1 MKESFGGVLPLGN
14 APMSKQDAVVPG
26 LRVHLHQQGSARGL
40 GGVLILT
47 GLNQSPP
54 PRTYI
59 RGVPSTKEF
68 TMINRIYWTGDIRI
82 DNPFLKK
89 RLFPLELVPEDA
101 ITVIVAKN
109 GSGKTRLLSSIE
121 QLCKIE
127 GRLKNQNLP
136 KFERRSLLQD
146 KERLH
151 ISIETEND
159 EEMPV
164 YMMKQDS
171 ILHSATFMGDPLE
184 LASKFMSNGEGR
196 KKLVDRI
203 KALAEHL
210 REKGK
215 KCVLILDEL
224 DSGLDFKEQ
233 MKLAGVL
240 KKCTDVFQVFMVTH
254 NVVTM
259 MQFDKVFDI
268 EKKCFRSTADYLND
282 AMPKSTMKKLR
293 EM

>member
-1 MKESFGGVLPLGN
+1 
-14 APMSKQDAVVPG
+14 
-26 LRVHLHQQGSARGL
+26 
-40 GGVLILT
+40 
-47 GLNQSPP
+47 
-54 PRTYI
+54 
-59 RGVPSTKEF
+59 
-68 TMINRIYWTGDIRI
+68 MITRICWTDDIRI
-82 DNPFLKK
+82 DNPFLRKK
-89 RLFPLELVPEDA
+89 LFPLELVPEDD
-101 ITVIVAKN
+101 ITVIVGKN

-127 GRLKNQNLP
+127 AQLKNQNLP
-136 KFERRSLLQD
+136 KYQRRRLLQD
-146 KERLH
+146 KETLK
-151 ISIETEND
+151 ISISTENN

-164 YMMKQDS
+164 YVMKQDS

-203 KALAEHL
+203 KALVELL
-210 REKGK
+210 REKDK

-224 DSGLDFKEQ
+224 DSGLDFREQ
-233 MKLAGVL
+233 MKLAGLL

-268 EKKCFRSTADYLND
+268 EKKCFRNTSDYLND
-282 AMPKSTMKKLR
+282 ALPKSTLKLWR
-293 EM
+293 RATIK

>member
-1 MKESFGGVLPLGN
+1 
-14 APMSKQDAVVPG
+14 
-26 LRVHLHQQGSARGL
+26 
-40 GGVLILT
+40 
-47 GLNQSPP
+47 
-54 PRTYI
+54 
-59 RGVPSTKEF
+59 
-68 TMINRIYWTGDIRI
+68 MITRIYWTDDIRI
-82 DNPFLKK
+82 DHPFLRKK
-89 RLFPLELVPEDA
+89 LFPLELVPEDD
-101 ITVIVAKN
+101 ITVIVGKN

-127 GRLKNQNLP
+127 TQLKNQNLP
-136 KFERRSLLQD
+136 KYQRRLLLQD
-146 KERLH
+146 KETLK
-151 ISIETEND
+151 ISISTENN

-164 YMMKQDS
+164 YMMKQES

-203 KALAEHL
+203 KALAEAL

-224 DSGLDFKEQ
+224 DSGLDFREQ

-240 KKCTDVFQVFMVTH
+240 KRSTDVFQIFMVTH

-259 MQFDKVFDI
+259 MQFDRVFDI

-282 AMPKSTMKKLR
+282 AMPKSTLKKLR
-293 EM
+293 KI